1 MKVNRGMKNLQK
13 EILSC
18 PFHCDTGFWFTND
31 WSIFELVTHVC
42 PHFHRLS
49 SDDSPKGHRTGHRLR
64 TQTHNFTPV
73 SPGPTASAMNHTGRF
88 FSLWNDIWDKVLIYQ
103 YIKAI
108 KIQTS
113 FIAFSTNRKLGITC
127 TRRYLRD
134 FSGGPAAKTP
144 NAGVL
149 GSTFGQRTKIP
160 HAATKTGYS
169 QINKQK
175 YSKRGG
181 KKRGYLNWSKAR
193 PRALCMHAK
202 SLQSCWILCN
212 PTDSSPPAPL
222 YGILQARILK
232 WVAMPSSRGSS
243 WPRDWTHVSYLS
255 CTGRRV
261 FFLTT
266 GKDHYSCP
274 IH

>member
-1 MKVNRGMKNLQK
+1 MVPTCYSLSKSSEDPEKPKINKIPCGWNTHFLKRLYSSTRESNPQRMKVNRGMKNLQK

-18 PFHCDTGFWFTND
+18 PFHHDTGFWFTND

-108 KIQTS
+108 KTQTS

-169 QINKQK
+169 QINK
-175 YSKRGG
+175 
-181 KKRGYLNWSKAR
+181 
-193 PRALCMHAK
+193 
-202 SLQSCWILCN
+202 
-212 PTDSSPPAPL
+212 
-222 YGILQARILK
+222 
-232 WVAMPSSRGSS
+232 
-243 WPRDWTHVSYLS
+243 
-255 CTGRRV
+255 
-261 FFLTT
+261 
-266 GKDHYSCP
+266 
-274 IH
+274 